1 MRKRQGDTH
10 LVAAG
15 ELLSSLGPEIS
26 ERREK
31 PTRRHG
37 NKQTSHL
44 HVNKNKYTRTCSSRL
59 EIN

>member
-26 ERREK
+26 ERRETDK
-31 PTRRHG
+31 TSWQHG
-37 NKQTSHL
+37 KRAI
-44 HVNKNKYTRTCSSRL
+44 YT
-59 EIN
+59 